1 MPPYRAPGILGLFR
15 AKAKLAHVAGLTVPT
30 SILKKENL
38 EFRRFAMLVV
48 VKIKDLCKG
57 VQRGP
62 IGTTF
67 NTPCCRSR
75 LRSLITAIRM
85 RNPFVSHNEV
95 RMWS

>member
-1 MPPYRAPGILGLFR
+1 
-15 AKAKLAHVAGLTVPT
+15 
-30 SILKKENL
+30 
-38 EFRRFAMLVV
+38 MLVV

-67 NTPCCRSR
+67 NTPSCRSR

-85 RNPFVSHNEV
+85 RNPFVSYETSIAASTVGIVTNAAHLPLPLSPFQLRLV
-95 RMWS
+95 RVLLEI